1 MVAAPFAFIRNADV
15 IGRVTASLQL
25 FALIVSAEYR
35 AGRWVVSSS
44 AATHELDIRT
54 CKLRTHVRAVAVD
67 PCRSRAGRQ
76 KNYRPDVFECHG
88 SLQTNDRLA
97 ITDRYTLRPARES
110 GLGRKNNESPPEPG

>member
-97 ITDRYTLRPARES
+97 ITRSLHTETGKRIGIGAQ
-110 GLGRKNNESPPEPG
+110 K